1 MEKNKVHNI
10 NFLQNNLPDKC
21 ADLIIADPPYFEVKG
36 KFDFIWNSFEDYL
49 KDVEKWAIECKRIL
63 KDNGTLFWY
72 GDSKKIAYSQI
83 IIDKY
88 FNIINN
94 LVWNKGSFMGLEN
107 SEGLRSFAPCT
118 ERILMYSNEINRTG
132 LEEIKLDINNFKP
145 LRNYFEFLQKNI
157 KATKKEVL
165 KKVGQSADHCFRWGS
180 TQWDLPTKETYKK
193 LIDFFH
199 IDKIKGFKEYEELR
213 REYEELRREYEELRR
228 PFNNFLNLQEV
239 FKFSNEAVKTGAK
252 YNHDTVK
259 PETLTRA
266 LIKTCSKK
274 GQTLVVPFA
283 GSGTE
288 CSMGIK
294 EGLDVYGFDIEQ
306 KYCEMAN
313 KRIQHKLKTPTLF

>member
-10 NFLQNNLPDKC
+10 NFLNNNLPDKC

-36 KFDFIWNSFEDYL
+36 KFDFIWNSFDDYL

-72 GDSKKIAYSQI
+72 GDAKKIAYSQI

-88 FNIINN
+88 FGLLSNVTVHIYDRQT
-94 LVWNKGSFMGLEN
+94 NKIKKEDA
-107 SEGLRSFAPCT
+107 RSFINTT

-145 LRNYFEFLQKNI
+145 LRDYFEFLQKNI

-165 KKVGQSADHCFRWGS
+165 EKVGQVADHCFRWGS
-180 TQWDLPTKETYKK
+180 TQWDLPTKETYNK
-193 LIDFFH
+193 LIELFH
-199 IDKIKGFKEYEELR
+199 IDKIKEFKQYEELR
-213 REYEELRREYEELRR
+213 REYEELRRIFNPKEQYKMDVLR
-228 PFNNFLNLQEV
+228 FSQEGH
-239 FKFSNEAVKTGAK
+239 KTGK
-252 YNHDTVK
+252 FEHDTVK
-259 PETLTRA
+259 PEKLTRV
-266 LIKTCSKK
+266 LIQTCSKK

-288 CSMGIK
+288 CAMGIK

-306 KYCEMAN
+306 NYCEMAN